1 MRGMHIT
8 LRTNII
14 FFARLLQQY
23 KKVSH
28 CTIIFF
34 FEFHFKKCSF
44 NGCMAYKS
52 IFFSSKLAYSAVLS
66 LFRENINNIS
76 SKFTH
81 VHQLS

>member
-1 MRGMHIT
+1 MCGMHIT
-8 LRTNII
+8 LLTNLI

-23 KKVSH
+23 KKASH
-28 CTIIFF
+28 CAIIFY
-34 FEFHFKKCSF
+34 FEFHVKKCSF
-44 NGCMAYKS
+44 NDCMAYKK

-66 LFRENINNIS
+66 LFRENINNIR